1 MADLTDNSIDKATY
15 IAADLIEDV
24 EYEYIFKLNEKKLRV
39 SLNRIQSR
47 KMILHIISC
56 WILYFFFK
64 VQQKEEA
71 FILVKEIKVFMLTKE
86 LLVLKQEQ

>member
-1 MADLTDNSIDKATY
+1 MHEQNERYAT
-15 IAADLIEDV
+15 IMNCDMESRTISST
-24 EYEYIFKLNEKKLRV
+24 LR
-39 SLNRIQSR
+39 
-47 KMILHIISC
+47 K
-56 WILYFFFK
+56 YFFFK

>member
-1 MADLTDNSIDKATY
+1 MAYLTDTSIDKATY

-24 EYEYIFKLNEKKLRV
+24 EYEYIFKLNKKKL
-39 SLNRIQSR
+39 
-47 KMILHIISC
+47 KGILESNSKQKDDSSYSS
-56 WILYFFFK
+56 WTLYFFFK

>member
-1 MADLTDNSIDKATY
+1 M
-15 IAADLIEDV
+15 
-24 EYEYIFKLNEKKLRV
+24 KKL
-39 SLNRIQSR
+39 
-47 KMILHIISC
+47 KGILESNSKQKDDSSYNKLLDTI
-56 WILYFFFK
+56 FFFK